1 VAIARLPGPVTL
13 AFMPYGAEVER
24 LAARGRGEGHE
35 ILATG
40 SDGASANNLPFAKAH
55 IVLDV
60 VPTPDEI
67 DRARAQRRRRHA
79 SALPVFARAYRQ
91 MSQVG

>member
-1 VAIARLPGPVTL
+1 VT
-13 AFMPYGAEVER
+13 FRAEVER

-60 VPTPDEI
+60 VPTPG
-67 DRARAQRRRRHA
+67 ARERSVAVGIA

-91 MSQVG
+91 MSQGG